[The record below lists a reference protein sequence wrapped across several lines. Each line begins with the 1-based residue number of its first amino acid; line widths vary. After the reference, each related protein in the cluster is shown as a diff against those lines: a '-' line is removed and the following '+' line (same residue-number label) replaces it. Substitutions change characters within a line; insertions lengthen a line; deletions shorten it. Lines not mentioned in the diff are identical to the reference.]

1 MVDCRVPKPFEKK
14 FQRCF
19 VCSKPIDT
27 TTDHYVQLSTYNRS
41 HSPDDHAFFHFSCW
55 TEYFN
60 QRVINKMKVQINAMQ
75 NRAMQIFNNPMIKG
89 LLSQVQG
96 SEQALKMLEKPLLS
110 SDDDRIILVSKSEVK
125 KKIQNDRRKK
135 RVSNKRKAS
144 LHKV

>member
-1 MVDCRVPKPFEKK
+1 
-14 FQRCF
+14 
-19 VCSKPIDT
+19 
-27 TTDHYVQLSTYNRS
+27 
-41 HSPDDHAFFHFSCW
+41 
-55 TEYFN
+55 
-60 QRVINKMKVQINAMQ
+60 MKVQVNAMQ

-135 RVSNKRKAS
+135 RVSKKRKAS